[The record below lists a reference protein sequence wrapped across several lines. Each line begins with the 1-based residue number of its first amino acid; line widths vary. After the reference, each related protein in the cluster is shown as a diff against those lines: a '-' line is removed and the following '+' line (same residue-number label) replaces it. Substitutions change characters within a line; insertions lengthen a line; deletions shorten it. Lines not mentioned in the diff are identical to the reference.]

1 MTWESD
7 VSLAGRLL
15 VGTVFAVSV
24 IAKVSSLDAWRSYS
38 SWVAGLPLK
47 PLHGRAAPALLS
59 GVDAAVVVLVAIPV
73 SPPIGLAAGAAMS
86 MALTL
91 GLAMAVH
98 RGSRQPCHC
107 FGSSSEPLG
116 TLHVVRN
123 ALLLVLAATG
133 AACAIVGVRA
143 PAPGPAEAALAV
155 IGGLAAALLVIFFG
169 DVAALLRPMPRPAS
183 Q

>member
-7 VSLAGRLL
+7 VSLACRLL
-15 VGTVFAVSV
+15 VGTVFAVSAM
-24 IAKVSSLDAWRSYS
+24 AKLRSRGTWRSYS
-38 SWVAGLPLK
+38 SWLAGLPLK
-47 PLHGRAAPALLS
+47 PLRGHAAPALLS
-59 GVDAAVVVLVAIPV
+59 GADVAVVVLVAIPV

-91 GLAMAVH
+91 GLATAVR

-107 FGSSSEPLG
+107 FGSSSEPLSA
-116 TLHVVRN
+116 LHVVRN

-133 AACAIVGVRA
+133 VACAIAGARA

-155 IGGLAAALLVIFFG
+155 VGGLTAALLIIFFG
-169 DVAALLRPMPRPAS
+169 DVAALLRPTPRPVPE
-183 Q
+183 

>member
-1 MTWESD
+1 MWESD
-7 VSLAGRLL
+7 VSLACRLL

-24 IAKVSSLDAWRSYS
+24 VAKLRSLDAWRSYS
-38 SWVAGLPLK
+38 SWLAGLPLR
-47 PLHGRAAPALLS
+47 PLSGRAAPALLS
-59 GVDAAVVVLVAIPV
+59 GAEVAVVVLVAIPV
-73 SPPIGLAAGAAMS
+73 SASIGLVAGAAMS

-91 GLAMAVH
+91 GLAAAVR

-116 TLHVVRN
+116 ALHVARN
-123 ALLLVLAATG
+123 ALLLVLAA
-133 AACAIVGVRA
+133 VGVAYAFDSTRA
-143 PAPGPAEAALAV
+143 PAPSPAEAALAV

-169 DVAALLRPMPRPAS
+169 DVAALFRPMTRPVI